1 MGLPAGSGSPGHHR
15 MHDLPGA
22 QAPGSAWAKC
32 AGSSAHPTQA
42 DTIRAV
48 ANPTTPAFI
57 AGIIL
62 LGGFAWYLENCAIV
76 LRLAGAAVGGPWRVA
91 SSGPVL
97 NQGMLSL
104 PEISDRLE
112 IQQLLVDYSTAIDQ
126 RRFDD
131 LDKVFTPDAYID
143 YRALGGIDGRY
154 PEVKEWLSKVLPSFP
169 VYAHMLGNFS
179 VRIDGD
185 TASSRVICFNPMVL
199 PGDKD
204 QVLFCGLWY
213 DDEFVRTPEGWRMT
227 RRVESKVFQK
237 VM

>member
-1 MGLPAGSGSPGHHR
+1 
-15 MHDLPGA
+15 
-22 QAPGSAWAKC
+22 
-32 AGSSAHPTQA
+32 
-42 DTIRAV
+42 
-48 ANPTTPAFI
+48 
-57 AGIIL
+57 
-62 LGGFAWYLENCAIV
+62 
-76 LRLAGAAVGGPWRVA
+76 
-91 SSGPVL
+91 
-97 NQGMLSL
+97 MLSL
-104 PEISDRLE
+104 AEISDRLE

-154 PEVKEWLSKVLPSFP
+154 PEVKEWLGQVLGTFP

-199 PGDKD
+199 GGSKD
-204 QVLFCGLWY
+204 GQEEKVLFCGLWY

-227 RRVESKVFQK
+227 RRVETKVFQK

>member
-1 MGLPAGSGSPGHHR
+1 MRGARFMSAPSLLAARERSPGK
-15 MHDLPGA
+15 LTPE
-22 QAPGSAWAKC
+22 
-32 AGSSAHPTQA
+32 PT
-42 DTIRAV
+42 DTDPNI
-48 ANPTTPAFI
+48 
-57 AGIIL
+57 G
-62 LGGFAWYLENCAIV
+62 
-76 LRLAGAAVGGPWRVA
+76 GAAV
-91 SSGPVL
+91 L
-97 NQGMLSL
+97 NLGMLSL
-104 PEISDRLE
+104 AEISDRLE

-131 LDKVFTPDAYID
+131 LDEVFTPDAYID
-143 YRALGGIDGRY
+143 YTALGGIEGRY
-154 PEVKEWLSKVLPSFP
+154 PEVKKWLSEVLPNFP

-199 PGDKD
+199 AGEKN

-227 RRVESKVFQK
+227 RRVETKTFQK